1 MAGAAAVTALAGTVL
16 GDGAV
21 ALRVLQG
28 VLAAVAL
35 AMAVLPSRVLLHT
48 GQPMIIKTSPD
59 GRTVSQGPVGR
70 AGGARRPGL
79 SGLSG
84 PPGRSGRESRRT
96 RRALYV
102 AVIVLA
108 LFGAALS
115 ALATDYRAVLF
126 PAAMALFFL
135 ASMLLGDDTRRAP
148 SVGIAVV

>member
-1 MAGAAAVTALAGTVL
+1 MVAGAAAVTALAGTVL
-16 GDGAV
+16 GDGSV

-35 AMAVLPSRVLLHT
+35 AMAVLPSRVLLQT
-48 GQPMIIKTSPD
+48 GQPMIIKTSSG
-59 GRTVSQGPVGR
+59 GRTASQEPVGR
-70 AGGARRPGL
+70 AGGVRRPGL
-79 SGLSG
+79 PG
-84 PPGRSGRESRRT
+84 PPGPSGRESPRT

-148 SVGIAVV
+148 RVGIAVV